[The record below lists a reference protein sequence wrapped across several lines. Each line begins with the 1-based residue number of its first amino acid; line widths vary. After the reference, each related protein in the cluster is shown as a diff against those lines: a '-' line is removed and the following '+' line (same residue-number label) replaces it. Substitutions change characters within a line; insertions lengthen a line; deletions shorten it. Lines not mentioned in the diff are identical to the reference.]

1 MSKKLWLPT
10 AIDCVDMDLSS
21 SSTSSR
27 RLIQNS
33 WFLVKAIKRKT
44 YLGSLPTISSP
55 YTTSSQSVMDS
66 DLPKIGE
73 RGKELRYRR
82 KAQIFQNL
90 PPKEDKKPL
99 KTLKIKI
106 FPNEKQLA
114 TLNMWFN
121 IARWTYNKCLKAIKS
136 KKAKI
141 NIKSLRETCLNS
153 TYFDDIPQ
161 KLKEHILATSYDI

>member
-1 MSKKLWLPT
+1 MDDTNPLTSVHAKQKKRKWNDYLAASSSSNHGPFWNESTLEMSKKLWLPT

-44 YLGSLPTISSP
+44 YLGSLPMISSP
-55 YTTSSQSVMDS
+55 YTTSSQSIMDS
-66 DLPKIGE
+66 DLLKIGE

-90 PPKEDKKPL
+90 PPKEDKEPL
-99 KTLKIKI
+99 KTFK
-106 FPNEKQLA
+106 N
-114 TLNMWFN
+114 
-121 IARWTYNKCLKAIKS
+121 
-136 KKAKI
+136 
-141 NIKSLRETCLNS
+141 
-153 TYFDDIPQ
+153 
-161 KLKEHILATSYDI
+161 